1 MVHWELNAL
10 IDRCSVVK
18 YCYVILLEKPNSTFV
33 MLGRTKSKN
42 LNNLIICSYK
52 SWSLT
57 IWVYTKQKSNLPSFI
72 NFESSGFSFPLSNQG
87 V

>member
-1 MVHWELNAL
+1 MVHRELNAL
-10 IDRCSVVK
+10 IDRCSVEK

-42 LNNLIICSYK
+42 LNNLILIINYLS
-52 SWSLT
+52 
-57 IWVYTKQKSNLPSFI
+57 YTKQKSNLRSFI